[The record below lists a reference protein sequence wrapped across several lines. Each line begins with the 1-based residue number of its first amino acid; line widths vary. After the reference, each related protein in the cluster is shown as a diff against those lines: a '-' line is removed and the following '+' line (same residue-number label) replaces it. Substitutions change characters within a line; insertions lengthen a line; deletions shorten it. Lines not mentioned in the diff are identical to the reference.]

1 MSSDLTNG
9 RKTGQQGG
17 SQYAGPHVPQKGQDV
32 VIYDTTLRDGMQ
44 GIQVNY
50 TLDDKIQIAH
60 KLDEMKIDYI
70 EGGFPLSNEKE
81 QAFFQQCQKE
91 NFKHSRI
98 VSFGSTR
105 KPNIAPEKDIN
116 LRAILEAETPTCIV
130 VGKTWKAH
138 VEKVLKTDQE
148 ENLRMVYDSIAYLKS
163 QGREVF
169 FDLEHFFD
177 GFNDDAEYALQVLKA
192 GTEAGADTLVL
203 CDTNGGTLP
212 GRVTEIIESLPQD
225 SLGPLGGH
233 FHDDCGTAVANSL
246 AAVNAGAV
254 HIQGTVNGWGERTG
268 NANLC
273 VFIPNI
279 VLKTRYKAN
288 VADQLD
294 HLTLLSRFVAEK
306 ANIIPDRRQPYVG
319 EAAFSHKAGQ
329 HADVVAKADYLMEHI
344 DAALVGNERHILL
357 SELAGK
363 STVVA
368 KLRRYGEFDKNSEA
382 VETLTRALKEKER
395 QGYEYEAAEASFD
408 LMIRKELGNYQPV
421 LELKNYHLESFKTSD
436 SPSKTVGRIFMN
448 VENLET
454 MGAAVGIGP
463 VETLDH
469 AIRDALRPHYG
480 WIDKIALTDYRVRVL
495 NPESAAAAKV
505 RVFIT
510 SSDHEKSWDTVGVHE
525 NIVEASWEALVES
538 IEYYYNNCVLQTD
551 AIPEEVAES
560 ISEPVDAPV

>member
-1 MSSDLTNG
+1 MSSNADRNG
-9 RKTGQQGG
+9 RRPGSAGG
-17 SQYAGPHVPQKGQDV
+17 DQNDRVFV
-32 VIYDTTLRDGMQ
+32 YDTTLRDGMQ

-81 QAFFQQCQKE
+81 QAFFEQCRRE
-91 NFKHSRI
+91 NFSHAR
-98 VSFGSTR
+98 VVAFGSTR
-105 KPNIAPEKDIN
+105 KPNITPDKDIN
-116 LRAILEAETPTCIV
+116 LRAILEAQTPTCIV

-138 VEKVLKTDQE
+138 VEKVLRTDEE
-148 ENLRMVYDSIAYLKS
+148 ENLRMIYDSISYLKS
-163 QGREVF
+163 EGREVF

-177 GFNDDAEYALQVLKA
+177 GYNDDPDYAIKVLKT

-203 CDTNGGTLP
+203 CDTNGGNLP
-212 GRVTEIIESLPQD
+212 SRVTEVISSLPRKE
-225 SLGPLGGH
+225 LAPLGGH

-246 AAVNAGAV
+246 AAVEAGAR

-279 VLKTRYKAN
+279 VLKTGYQAS
-288 VADQLD
+288 VAEKLD

-368 KLRRYGEFDKNSEA
+368 KLKRYGAFDKNSPE
-382 VETLTRALKEKER
+382 VGKLTRTLKEKER

-408 LMIRKELGNYQPV
+408 LMIRKELGNYEPV
-421 LELKNYHLESFKTSD
+421 LELKNYHLESFKTAD
-436 SPSKTVGRIFMN
+436 APSKTVGRIFMQ
-448 VENLET
+448 VDNLET

-469 AIRDALRPHYG
+469 AIRDALRQHHP
-480 WIDKIALTDYRVRVL
+480 WIDRINLTDYRVRVL
-495 NPESAAAAKV
+495 NPESAAAARV
-505 RVFIT
+505 RVFIS
-510 SSDHEKSWDTVGVHE
+510 SSDHERSWDTVGVHE

-538 IEYYYNNCVLQTD
+538 IEWYYNNHVRQAD
-551 AIPEEVAES
+551 RIAEEAVAT
-560 ISEPVDAPV
+560 P